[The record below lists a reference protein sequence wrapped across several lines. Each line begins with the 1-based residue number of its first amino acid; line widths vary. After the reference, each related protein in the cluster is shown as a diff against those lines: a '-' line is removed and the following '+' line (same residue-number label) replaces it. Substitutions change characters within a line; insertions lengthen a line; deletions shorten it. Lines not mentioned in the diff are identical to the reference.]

1 MNIKKE
7 EENIDRETDEELEWL
22 ETFKKDKIWF
32 TLSGE
37 HRRQAYDQLSN
48 VLIYII
54 YYYYINCVH
63 RSIKITQILLL
74 LNQL

>member
-1 MNIKKE
+1 MNLQKE
-7 EENIDRETDEELEWL
+7 EDNIDRETDDELEWL

-37 HRRQAYDQLSN
+37 HRRQAYLRLSN

-54 YYYYINCVH
+54 YYH
-63 RSIKITQILLL
+63 
-74 LNQL
+74 